1 MDIQE
6 MARVLNIT
14 EAEAKVLVENDKNV
28 DRMKSSTEIN
38 NDLSTEQKK
47 VSKGARKSERVYK
60 FDTTKRKKKENPEKK
75 MIVDTLQNSLREI
88 GATDFEIINQERE
101 FNFAVNGVK
110 YRLTLA
116 VPREKKG
123 V

>member
-14 EAEAKVLVENDKNV
+14 EAEAKILVENDKNV

-38 NDLSTEQKK
+38 NDLSAEQRK
-47 VSKGARKSERVYK
+47 VSKGARKSERVFK

-75 MIVDTLQNSLREI
+75 MIIDTLQNSLREI
-88 GATDFEIINQERE
+88 GATDFEIVNQERE

-123 V
+123 E